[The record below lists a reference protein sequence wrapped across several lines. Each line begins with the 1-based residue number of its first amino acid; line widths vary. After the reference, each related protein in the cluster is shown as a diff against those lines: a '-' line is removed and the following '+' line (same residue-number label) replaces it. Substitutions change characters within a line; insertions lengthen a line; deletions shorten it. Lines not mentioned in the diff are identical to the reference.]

1 MIKRFDHILFTIK
14 YIHKKISNLNGYVI
28 QNHPAAKNF
37 KSNLKLISEIQEII
51 DGKSTLKKGIYDLIF
66 IGNSGGIS
74 EFLERGFTILHICEE
89 PKFECYQSEIWR
101 SVINNKIS
109 NYLFS
114 YKLKKRGNLIN
125 FGKNNTDLNSILDY

>member
-1 MIKRFDHILFTIK
+1 MIK
-14 YIHKKISNLNGYVI
+14 YVHKKISNLNGYVI

-51 DGKSTLKKGIYDLIF
+51 DSKSTLKRGIYDLIF

-101 SVINNKIS
+101 SVKIIKFQNIYSHIN
-109 NYLFS
+109 
-114 YKLKKRGNLIN
+114 LKKGGI
-125 FGKNNTDLNSILDY
+125 